1 MFQCNTRR
9 YKSTTRWGDHTRQF
23 NVVTLSGNLR
33 KHLKIKGDP
42 IAPTAEELQQPI
54 IETSPSSQPPPIRR
68 ES

>member
-9 YKSTTRWGDHTRQF
+9 YNPTTRWSDHTRQF
-23 NVVTLSGNLR
+23 NVVTLTGNLR

-42 IAPTAEELQQPI
+42 IAPAAEELQQPI
-54 IETSPSSQPPPIRR
+54 IETLSSSQPSPIRR